1 MLLNDDHPG
10 DHPTNGEE
18 SYYEDSNGK
27 LNIIANYNKG
37 LPHHFAGQEVGEV
50 NPNDYRKLLKAAR
63 TGKQSDFNAIPR
75 GTTDACGRKFVNPQA
90 GLAFDL
96 EGADSHA
103 LVTKKDPR
111 IREPE
116 AASEMAELYWMAY
129 CRDVGFNKFDTDP
142 DIGHQTTFRLNMFYK
157 VIIDCMSALTVQFS
171 LDINV

>member
-37 LPHHFAGQEVGEV
+37 LPHHFAGQEVGE
-50 NPNDYRKLLKAAR
+50 
-63 TGKQSDFNAIPR
+63 SDFNAIPR

-90 GLAFDL
+90 GLVFDL
-96 EGADSHA
+96 EDLDSHA

-116 AASEMAELYWMAY
+116 AASEMAELYWMAC
-129 CRDVGFNKFDTDP
+129 CRDVSFNKFDTDP
-142 DIGHQTTFRLNMFYK
+142 DIGHQRRF
-157 VIIDCMSALTVQFS
+157 V
-171 LDINV
+171 